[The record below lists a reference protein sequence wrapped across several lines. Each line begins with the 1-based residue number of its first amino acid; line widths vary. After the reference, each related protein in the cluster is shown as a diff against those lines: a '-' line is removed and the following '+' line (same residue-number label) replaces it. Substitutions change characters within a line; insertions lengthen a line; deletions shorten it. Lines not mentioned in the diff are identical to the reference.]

1 MTLFKET
8 PGEMG
13 KPEAVGCLAASASA
27 NDKPDQGKSG

>member
-13 KPEAVGCLAASASA
+13 KPEAAGL
-27 NDKPDQGKSG
+27 SGRLRIREGQAGL